1 MLSCVSSRLEWASHL
16 HSEVKK
22 HDKAASS
29 AFKAEWNLRQGSA
42 HLSTGLIAGTAEVVL
57 CLSSLFLPN
66 WVYATFSASS
76 VTMVSATVTM
86 VLLWSIKK
94 RKGWKRRI
102 SLWLAGSPW
111 REKTSIALRWNNFS
125 SGQRSQSAPGI
136 HAEPV
141 LTDLTGPKNYMLI
154 NLKCLLQVWC
164 LHDAQAAD
172 VTSEVSLGDK
182 VEMAG

>member
-42 HLSTGLIAGTAEVVL
+42 HLSPGLIAGTAEVVTL
-57 CLSSLFLPN
+57 SFLTLSSQLSLCHLFSL
-66 WVYATFSASS
+66 V
-76 VTMVSATVTM
+76 TVTM

-94 RKGWKRRI
+94 IKGWKRRI

-111 REKTSIALRWNNFS
+111 GEKTSIALRWNNFS
-125 SGQRSQSAPGI
+125 SVTTGQRSQSALGI
-136 HAEPV
+136 HAEPF

-172 VTSEVSLGDK
+172 VRSEVSLGDE
-182 VEMAG
+182 VEMAVR

>member
-42 HLSTGLIAGTAEVVL
+42 HLSPGLIAGTAEVVTL
-57 CLSSLFLPN
+57 SFLTLSSQLSLCHLFSL
-66 WVYATFSASS
+66 V
-76 VTMVSATVTM
+76 TVTM

-111 REKTSIALRWNNFS
+111 GEKTSIALRWNNFS
-125 SGQRSQSAPGI
+125 SVR
-136 HAEPV
+136 
-141 LTDLTGPKNYMLI
+141 
-154 NLKCLLQVWC
+154 
-164 LHDAQAAD
+164 
-172 VTSEVSLGDK
+172 SEVSVSPRDPCWTISDRPDWAKELHVDK
-182 VEMAG
+182 SQMPSTGLMPPWCSSSWC